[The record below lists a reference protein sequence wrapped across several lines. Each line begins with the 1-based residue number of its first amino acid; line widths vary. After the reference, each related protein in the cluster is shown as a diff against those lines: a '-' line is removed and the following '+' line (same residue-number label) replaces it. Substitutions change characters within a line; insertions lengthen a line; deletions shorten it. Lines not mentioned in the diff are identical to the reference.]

1 MFLNYFFFLVP
12 SSIGYSQ
19 IFLGSSYIHAHCFCL
34 IGLISGPGSVGASLA
49 ECSMSKM
56 KFTREE
62 SRKSGLRIVSKSSWE
77 TFSAT
82 SRRGIS
88 RRDVKITPLF
98 HVVTCI
104 FTSRRQINTPLPRR
118 DVYLHVATSICT
130 PLCHVATCIFTS
142 QREFAQA
149 SVTSRRHPARR
160 DVIFTCLCHVAM

>member
-12 SSIGYSQ
+12 SSIVYFQ
-19 IFLGSSYIHAHCFCL
+19 RFLGSSYIHAHCFCL

-49 ECSMSKM
+49 ECSMSRM

-62 SRKSGLRIVSKSSWE
+62 SRKKWAAYCVKKFLGDPLCHVATWDFTSRRQKSHLSV
-77 TFSAT
+77 T

-88 RRDVKITPLF
+88 RRDVKL
-98 HVVTCI
+98 
-104 FTSRRQINTPLPRR
+104 
-118 DVYLHVATSICT
+118 T

-142 QREFAQA
+142 RHQIVHS

-160 DVIFTCLCHVAM
+160 DVIFTCLCHVAT